1 MKIKIVSKYN
11 PEDIGVIDLSKV
23 VSVHNHPVEG
33 LEVKSQIREEPAK
46 FSDDLY
52 DFYIAETNGHGVTS
66 DVSATIPD
74 IINAFYQ
81 EET

>member
-1 MKIKIVSKYN
+1 MKIKIVRKSN

-23 VSVHNHPVEG
+23 VAVHNHPVEG
-33 LEVKSQIREEPAK
+33 LEVMSQIHKEPAK

-52 DFYIAETNGHGVTS
+52 DFYIAETNGCGATS
-66 DVSATIPD
+66 DVPATIPD